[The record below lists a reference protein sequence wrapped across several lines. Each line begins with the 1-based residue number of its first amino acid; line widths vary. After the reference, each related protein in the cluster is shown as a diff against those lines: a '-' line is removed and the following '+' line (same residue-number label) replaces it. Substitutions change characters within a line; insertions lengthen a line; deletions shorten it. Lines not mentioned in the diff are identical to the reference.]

1 MIMIMIWKQPL
12 TVEGLNSHSEHTLL
26 PHLGIEVVEVGPDF
40 LTARMPVDERTK
52 QPFGFLHGGASVALA
67 ESIGSMAAIG
77 VIEDLNQWIPFGLEI
92 NANHIRSVQSGWVY
106 GTGKPLHLGRR
117 TQVWQI
123 EIKDEQGRLV
133 CVSRLTVAVVERN
146 GS

>member
-1 MIMIMIWKQPL
+1 MIWKQPI
-12 TVEGLNSHSEHTLL
+12 TVDGLNNNSHQTMLT
-26 PHLGIEVVEVGPDF
+26 HLGIEVVEVGPDF

-77 VIEDLNQWIPFGLEI
+77 VIEDLNRMIPFGLEI